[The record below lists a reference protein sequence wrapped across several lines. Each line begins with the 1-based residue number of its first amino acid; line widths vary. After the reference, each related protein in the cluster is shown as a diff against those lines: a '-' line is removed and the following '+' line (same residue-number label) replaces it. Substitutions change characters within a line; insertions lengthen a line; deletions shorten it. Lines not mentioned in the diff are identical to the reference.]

1 MDSFDEYIQDEVE
14 PFNEA
19 EETGSLFNLLG
30 VEENDV
36 QTSKEVDQEA
46 LESFESI
53 EEDEDEDEDEE
64 EEGESDIFSSF
75 FEQEKSDNSDS
86 SIFYR
91 VPGKVYRNPEELE
104 GLSNIFESFRSEL
117 ILNNGGKH
125 DKSK

>member
-30 VEENDV
+30 VEENNV
-36 QTSKEVDQEA
+36 ETSKEIDQEA

-53 EEDEDEDEDEE
+53 EEEEEEEEE

-75 FEQEKSDNSDS
+75 FEQEKSENSDS

-117 ILNNGGKH
+117 VLNNGGKH

>member
-30 VEENDV
+30 VEENNV
-36 QTSKEVDQEA
+36 ETSKEVDQEA

-53 EEDEDEDEDEE
+53 EDEDEDEEDDE

-75 FEQEKSDNSDS
+75 FEQEKSENS

-117 ILNNGGKH
+117 VLNNGGKH
-125 DKSK
+125 DK

>member
-30 VEENDV
+30 VEENNV
-36 QTSKEVDQEA
+36 ETGKEVDQEA

-53 EEDEDEDEDEE
+53 EEDDDEDEDEE
-64 EEGESDIFSSF
+64 ESDIFSSF
-75 FEQEKSDNSDS
+75 FEQEKSDTS

-117 ILNNGGKH
+117 VLNNGGKH